1 MTGESGETFRM
12 EGMVLKDLGM
22 QVLGKRSEYIGPDHE
37 SQAKI
42 EKRSSIGRRPFP
54 SRLAELPRDAS
65 MRASLVFTS
74 R

>member
-12 EGMVLKDLGM
+12 EGVVLKDLGM

-54 SRLAELPRDAS
+54 SRLA
-65 MRASLVFTS
+65 
-74 R
+74 

>member
-1 MTGESGETFRM
+1 MIDKLVADAAAEASHKAFCDKEMSES
-12 EGMVLKDLGM
+12 K
-22 QVLGKRSEYIGPDHE
+22 
-37 SQAKI
+37 AKI

-54 SRLAELPRDAS
+54 SRSAELPRDAS